1 MARASKLL
9 KPLTA
14 QQRQLSDRAQG
25 EFRGSAWL
33 SNEKMSRLSRLFEKF
48 RLPAAKSDQ
57 PGVDRDKIRWIVIGL
72 GNPGEQ
78 YRRSRHNLG
87 FMAVRGFAARYNS
100 ELTRRKF
107 NGFYTEINA
116 EAGSAIAVIPQTFY
130 NRSGECVSPMVGY
143 YKVPPERLIVIHD
156 EMDLPERQ
164 IRLKRGGGDAGNR
177 GVRSI
182 TEALGTPDFIRLRIG
197 IAHPGDNLGSI
208 DYLLQ
213 PLSDDEL
220 SSLKPVLER
229 VGDAVLV
236 VMRDGLDRAR
246 AIYNQ
251 RI

>member
-1 MARASKLL
+1 
-9 KPLTA
+9 
-14 QQRQLSDRAQG
+14 
-25 EFRGSAWL
+25 
-33 SNEKMSRLSRLFEKF
+33 MSRLSRLFEKF
-48 RLPAAKSDQ
+48 RPPAASHDQ
-57 PGVDRDKIRWIVIGL
+57 PAAARDDIRWMVMGL

-87 FMAVRGFAARYNS
+87 FMTARRLAARYNS
-100 ELTRRKF
+100 ELSRRQF
-107 NGFYTEINA
+107 NGLYTEIHA
-116 EAGSAIAVIPQTFY
+116 EVGKAIVLIPQTFY
-130 NRSGECVSPMVGY
+130 NRSGDCASAMLGY

-177 GVRSI
+177 GIRSI
-182 TEALGTPDFIRLRIG
+182 TEALGTPDFVRVRIG
-197 IAHPGDNLGSI
+197 IAHPGGSLGSI

-213 PLSDDEL
+213 PLGDDEL
-220 SSLKPVLER
+220 SSLEPVFER
-229 VGDAVLV
+229 AGDAVLA